1 MTPPSPVHTLVLLPG
16 LDGSDRFLRPLVEA
30 LPAHVLPRVLTY
42 PRDGNQSYSR
52 LLSEVSA
59 RVRDLDR
66 YWLLGSSFGGPLA
79 LRLAA
84 QAPSRVCGVVLST
97 SFARM
102 PRPELA
108 KWAPCAN
115 SAVIGALR
123 TVRRLPVWLGRAP
136 SDPFRRAK
144 ADTWRCV
151 SSREL
156 AARVRA
162 VMREDASALLAAL
175 QVPLLCLAAEQDSV
189 VPAHNLDT
197 MRALRPD
204 LRVARL
210 PGSHMAL
217 FHHADSAARIV
228 TGFVTGVIDG

>member
-30 LPAHVLPRVLTY
+30 LPAPVRPRVLTY
-42 PRDGNQSYSR
+42 PRDGDQSYSR

-97 SFARM
+97 SFVRM

-115 SAVIGALR
+115 AAVIGALR
-123 TVRRLPVWLGRAP
+123 TVRRLPVWLGRSP

-162 VMREDASALLAAL
+162 VMREDAATLLAAL
-175 QVPLLCLAAEQDSV
+175 QVPLLCLVAEQDSV

-204 LRVARL
+204 LRVAHL

-228 TGFVTGVIDG
+228 TGFVTGAIDG